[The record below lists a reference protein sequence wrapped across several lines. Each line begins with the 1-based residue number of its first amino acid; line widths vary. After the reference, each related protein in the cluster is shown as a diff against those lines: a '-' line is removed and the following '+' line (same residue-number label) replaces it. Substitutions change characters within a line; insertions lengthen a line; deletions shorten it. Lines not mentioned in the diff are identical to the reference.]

1 MLKKSDTNIANI
13 LANFTRHNLEVG
25 LLVPTETGVQ
35 KSIMDATLSVRE
47 YFLDTAFHD
56 YDAQAQGPDAKV
68 VKQAFFVHPTSLEE
82 TTVSLYRPMTKS
94 GDPRIWFSKLKG
106 YAAPY
111 NLLAVIVKDKI
122 AYVVNCS
129 DKAVLD
135 SIENTNSPLGE
146 IASATQPEHDPIVE
160 ELLGMIRDVSTKGY
174 VRTLRGGDTG
184 IGMTLETLLGIEAN
198 TRRSPD
204 YKGIELKAKRLKK
217 GGGNRVTLFSKSP
230 DWELSPIGSAW
241 NLLQAHGRDT
251 SGKLQLYHELNA
263 TAPNSY
269 GLCLQVDGG
278 RDWLK
283 QNYCDPETGSVR
295 HDATWPMD
303 TLRMRLREKHP
314 QTFWVSAKCR
324 GKGADEEFH
333 YVQVEHTK
341 QPSIRNFDALIE
353 AGVISLDYTLSQ
365 KGPMRARDHGYL
377 FKIHPSDFPALFP
390 PSEVH
395 VLA

>member
-1 MLKKSDTNIANI
+1 MLERSDTSIAEI
-13 LANFTRHNLEVG
+13 LATFNRHNLEVG
-25 LLVPTETGVQ
+25 LLVPTETGIQ

-47 YFLDTAFHD
+47 YFLDAAFHD
-56 YDAQAQGPDAKV
+56 YDRQEQGPDAKQ
-68 VKQAFFVHPTSLEE
+68 VKKAFFIHPERCEE
-82 TTVSLYRPMTKS
+82 TTVSLYRPLTKA
-94 GDPRIWFSKLKG
+94 GDPRIWFSNLKR
-106 YAAPY
+106 YADPY
-111 NLLAVIVKDKI
+111 NLLAVIVKEDC

-129 DKAVLD
+129 DADILR
-135 SIENTNSPLGE
+135 SINNSNTPLGAMAF
-146 IASATQPEHDPIVE
+146 ASTPERDAVVD
-160 ELLGMIRDVSTKGY
+160 ELLNLIRDVSAKGY

-204 YKGIELKAKRLKK
+204 YKGIELKAKRIKK
-217 GGGNRVTLFSKSP
+217 GRANRVTLFSKSP
-230 DWELSPIGSAW
+230 DWKLSPIGSAW
-241 NLLQAHGRDT
+241 GLLEAHGRDT

-269 GLCLQVDGG
+269 GLFLQVDGAK
-278 RDWLK
+278 DWLK
-283 QNYCDPETGSVR
+283 QNYLDPETGRTR

-303 TLRMRLREKHP
+303 ILRTSLRDKHP

-324 GKGADEEFH
+324 GKGAEEEFH

-341 QPSIRNFDALIE
+341 QPKIRNFDTLIE
-353 AGVISLDYTLSQ
+353 GGIISLDYTLSQ

-377 FKIHPSDFPALFP
+377 FKIHPTNFPALFP

-395 VLA
+395 ILA